1 MSNPWIIDEADF
13 YELETHP
20 EQMTFL
26 LRYAILAPS
35 GHNTQPWTFRIT
47 ADGVEVMADYSRR
60 LPVVDSNDRELLMS
74 VGAAIANFRVAAA
87 HFGFDTTVTY
97 EPRALESVPVATIR
111 VRETCAPTDALATL
125 FPAIRKRHTNRE
137 LFDGQSLDPEV
148 LQAILNVVDANPATL
163 RLLLP
168 RDTERVV
175 EALASA
181 DRTLMARPAYRAELA
196 DSPLPPEAFGIPSA
210 LSGVT
215 PWLIRTFDVGDLQ
228 ARRDSERTRSASMLV
243 VVTAGDDRV
252 SLLKAGEV
260 LEILLLTITAA
271 GLQYSF
277 LNAAVEVEESRDHLR
292 ALIGSAHPPQVLLR
306 IGSSTTAPH
315 PTPRRAVENVIV
327 G

>member
-13 YELETHP
+13 YELETHQ
-20 EQMTFL
+20 EQMAFL

-35 GHNTQPWTFRIT
+35 GHNTQPWSFRI
-47 ADGVEVMADYSRR
+47 AAGGVEVMADYSRR
-60 LPVVDSNDRELLMS
+60 LPVVDKHDRELLMS

-97 EPRALESVPVATIR
+97 EPRPLETLPVAM
-111 VRETCAPTDALATL
+111 VQVCETCAPDESLAAL

-148 LQAILNVVDANPATL
+148 LQAILNLVDANPATL

-181 DRTLMARPAYRAELA
+181 ERTLMARPAYRAELA
-196 DSPLPPEAFGIPSA
+196 DSPLPIEALGIPSV

-228 ARRDSERTRSASMLV
+228 ARRDSERIRSASMLV
-243 VVTAGDDRV
+243 VLTAGDDRV
-252 SLLKAGEV
+252 SLLKAGEA

-277 LNAAVEVEESRDHLR
+277 LNAAVEVEESREHLR
-292 ALIGSAHPPQVLLR
+292 MLIGSTHPPQVLLR
-306 IGSSTTAPH
+306 IGSAAIAPH
-315 PTPRRAVENVIV
+315 PTPRRPVSAVLA
-327 G
+327 